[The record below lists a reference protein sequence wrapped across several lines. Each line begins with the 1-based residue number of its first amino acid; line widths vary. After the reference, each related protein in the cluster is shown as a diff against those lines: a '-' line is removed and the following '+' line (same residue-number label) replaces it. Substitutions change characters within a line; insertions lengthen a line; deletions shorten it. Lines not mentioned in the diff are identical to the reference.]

1 MNRNFPLKENSQQR
15 TFPLEFLEWV
25 ASRKRLINSILEDD
39 ALDWDERP
47 FQEGKIQFIESL
59 EEKMQECIRKG

>member
-1 MNRNFPLKENSQQR
+1 MNNQR

-39 ALDWDERP
+39 NLDWDERP
-47 FQEGKIQFIESL
+47 FQEGKVQFIESM
-59 EEKMQECIRKG
+59 EEKMQELIRKG

>member
-1 MNRNFPLKENSQQR
+1 MNRNFPLRENSQTR

-39 ALDWDERP
+39 ALDWDEIP

>member
-1 MNRNFPLKENSQQR
+1 MNNQR

-39 ALDWDERP
+39 NLDWDERP
-47 FQEGKIQFIESL
+47 FQEGKVQFIESM
-59 EEKMQECIRKG
+59 EEKMQDLIRKG